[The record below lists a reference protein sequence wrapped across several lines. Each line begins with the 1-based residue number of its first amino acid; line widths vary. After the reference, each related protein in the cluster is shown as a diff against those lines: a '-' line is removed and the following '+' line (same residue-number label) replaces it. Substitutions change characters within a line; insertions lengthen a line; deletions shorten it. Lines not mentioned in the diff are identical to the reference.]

1 MAENKIIT
9 QEPHAVG
16 NLSTNAFVSPSSFV
30 MLTALRFSRISQYT
44 RLTSIVATRTVRGY
58 HAFHED
64 KANVLPNLVEPQS
77 AAFKVR
83 QI

>member
-1 MAENKIIT
+1 
-9 QEPHAVG
+9 
-16 NLSTNAFVSPSSFV
+16 
-30 MLTALRFSRISQYT
+30 MLTALRFSRISHATT
-44 RLTSIVATRTVRGY
+44 RLNRIAATQSLRAY

-83 QI
+83 PAPTH

>member
-1 MAENKIIT
+1 VLLFGTWQTANLRIMAENKIIT

-16 NLSTNAFVSPSSFV
+16 NLST
-30 MLTALRFSRISQYT
+30 RISQYT